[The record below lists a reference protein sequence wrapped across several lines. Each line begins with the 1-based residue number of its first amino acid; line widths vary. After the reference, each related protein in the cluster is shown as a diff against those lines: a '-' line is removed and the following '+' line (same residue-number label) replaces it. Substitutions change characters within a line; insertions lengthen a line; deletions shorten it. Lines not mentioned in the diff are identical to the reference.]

1 MPLNIPLINNPT
13 PKTFAKMLNL
23 EASQLS
29 LPDSPEL
36 MKIMI
41 AAYVAFQMGAQ
52 YFNHSIYGSLIYGF
66 GGAVLLYGATFY
78 LLKYMKE
85 EHKFVRT
92 MIALAGMGALAALA
106 YIILHLIVGV
116 ALPPPLP
123 TERLARFLLCP
134 IIMWTAVM
142 YAFLFRHVSL
152 RPIPAFVTA
161 ALYVLVIQVILSSIS
176 R

>member
-13 PKTFAKMLNL
+13 PKTFVKMLNL

-41 AAYVAFQMGAQ
+41 AAYVVFQMGAQ

-78 LLKYMKE
+78 LLRYMKE
-85 EHKFVRT
+85 DHKFVRT

-123 TERLARFLLCP
+123 TERLARFLLFQSSCGQHSC
-134 IIMWTAVM
+134 MLFYFVM
-142 YAFLFRHVSL
+142 SLCARSQLLLQRHF
-152 RPIPAFVTA
+152 I
-161 ALYVLVIQVILSSIS
+161 Y
-176 R
+176 

>member
-78 LLKYMKE
+78 LLKYMKND
-85 EHKFVRT
+85 
-92 MIALAGMGALAALA
+92 IG
-106 YIILHLIVGV
+106 
-116 ALPPPLP
+116 
-123 TERLARFLLCP
+123 
-134 IIMWTAVM
+134 
-142 YAFLFRHVSL
+142 
-152 RPIPAFVTA
+152 
-161 ALYVLVIQVILSSIS
+161 
-176 R
+176 